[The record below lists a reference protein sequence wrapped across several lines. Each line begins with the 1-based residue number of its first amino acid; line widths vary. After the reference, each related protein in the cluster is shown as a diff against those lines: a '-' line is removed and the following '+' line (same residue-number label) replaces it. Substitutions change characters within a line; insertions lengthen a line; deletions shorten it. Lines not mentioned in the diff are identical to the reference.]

1 MVNAEVQQVT
11 TQSKTK
17 QSEWEIQE
25 VVWKEA
31 KEWVDEANNNN
42 VTRMLRENYERDITL
57 ENSGSRQEEIT
68 TQSPTND
75 ESWQVLA
82 DCQIW
87 LPLAG
92 LLKLVPLLQ
101 KWVGKGIK
109 QLY

>member
-42 VTRMLRENYERDITL
+42 AARMLQENDEQNATPI
-57 ENSGSRQEEIT
+57 NSGIRQEEIT
-68 TQSPTND
+68 AQSPTYN

-82 DCQIW
+82 DSQIL
-87 LPLAG
+87 LPLSR
-92 LLKLVPLLQ
+92 LLKLVPRFTKMVAQ
-101 KWVGKGIK
+101 IIAKN
-109 QLY
+109 